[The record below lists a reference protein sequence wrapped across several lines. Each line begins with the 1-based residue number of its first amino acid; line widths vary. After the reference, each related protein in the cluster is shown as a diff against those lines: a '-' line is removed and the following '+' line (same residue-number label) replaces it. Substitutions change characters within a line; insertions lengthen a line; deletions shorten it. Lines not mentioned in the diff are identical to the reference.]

1 MGRFFGSIELEED
14 VLAIIQGTKTNSWC
28 IVLFNDDYNTFDWVI
43 ECLVKYC
50 EHDAIQAEQCAWF
63 VHTKGKYTV
72 KLGSKTELKPIC
84 ETLLEKGLSAKLIP
98 NNE

>member
-14 VLAIIQGTKTNSWC
+14 VLAIIQGTKSNSWC

-72 KLGSKTELKPIC
+72 KLGSKRELKPIY